1 MKVLC
6 IAPHPDDETLGCGGT
21 LLRHIEDGDAV
32 HWLIVTAAVAP
43 AFDED
48 YAAAQNRQ
56 IDAVAEAYGFAGVV
70 RLGLPAAGL
79 DQVPERDLIGALREQ
94 VDAVA
99 PAAVYINHR
108 GDAHSDHRITF
119 DCAMAALKPFRTGPG
134 IERIVAYETLSETE
148 QAPPLAANAFLPNSF
163 VAIGAQLERKLE
175 ILELYG
181 TELQPFPLP
190 REAGAVRALA
200 RLRGAALGVEYAE
213 AFMVMR
219 EVR

>member
-1 MKVLC
+1 MNVLC

-32 HWLIVTAAVAP
+32 HWLIVTAAGAP

-56 IDAVAEAYGFAGVV
+56 IDAVADAYGFAGVV

-79 DQVPERDLIGALREQ
+79 DQVPECDLIGALCEQ
-94 VDAVA
+94 VDALA

-134 IERIVAYETLSETE
+134 IERILAYETLSETE

-175 ILELYG
+175 ILELYA
-181 TELQPFPLP
+181 TELQPFPQP
-190 REAGAVRALA
+190 REASAVRALA
-200 RLRGAALGVEYAE
+200 RLRGAAPGVEYAE

>member
-1 MKVLC
+1 MNILC

-32 HWLIVTAAVAP
+32 HWLIVTAAGSP
-43 AFDED
+43 AFDQD
-48 YAAAQNRQ
+48 YAAAQTRQ
-56 IDAVAEAYGFAGVV
+56 IDAVAAAYGFAAVV
-70 RLGLPAAGL
+70 RLGWPAAGL
-79 DQVPERDLIGALREQ
+79 DRVPESDLIAALRNQ

-99 PAAVYINHR
+99 PAVVYLNHR

-134 IERIVAYETLSETE
+134 VERIVAYETLSETE
-148 QAPPLAANAFLPNSF
+148 QAPPLAANAFVPNSF
-163 VAIGAQLERKLE
+163 VAIGAQLERKLK
-175 ILELYG
+175 ILELYES
-181 TELQPFPLP
+181 ELQPYPLP
-190 REAGAVRALA
+190 REESAVRALA
-200 RLRGAALGVEYAE
+200 RLRGAALGIEYAE